1 MNIHTSINNENNP
14 TRALGDIKSVTLHH
28 TGTNA
33 DSMNYLNR
41 TDYIST
47 HYLVKKN
54 GEIWQLME
62 NNRIAYHAGV
72 SEWHSLEAKGNSL
85 NWCTVG
91 IEVESDGYDFNEK
104 QKSSTKELIL
114 FLMDLYNIP
123 ADLVL
128 RHKDIAPSR
137 KWDIGES
144 FYAPLNSWGE
154 YQLTL
159 NNMDKETV
167 SAIRDKLANG
177 IASNISAYWNT
188 VDEDKQHLVSEAKK
202 LILQAND

>member
-1 MNIHTSINNENNP
+1 MNIHQSINNENNP
-14 TRALGDIKSVTLHH
+14 TRALSDIKSVTVHH

-41 TDYIST
+41 TDYISA
-47 HYLVKKN
+47 HYLIKKN

-62 NNRIAYHAGV
+62 NNRVAYHAGV
-72 SEWHSLEAKGNSL
+72 SEWHSLQTKGNSL

-91 IEVESDGYDFNEK
+91 IEVESDGYDFNDN
-104 QKSSTKELIL
+104 QKNSAKELIL

-123 ADLVL
+123 SDLVL
-128 RHKDIAPSR
+128 RHKDISPDR

-144 FYAPLNSWGE
+144 FYAPLKSWGE

-159 NNMDKETV
+159 KAMTPQEV
-167 SAIRDKLANG
+167 KLTELNIAVCGNSYDNG
-177 IASNISAYWNT
+177 N
-188 VDEDKQHLVSEAKK
+188 EKQKVLAKK
-202 LILQAND
+202 HAGELRDLLSNN